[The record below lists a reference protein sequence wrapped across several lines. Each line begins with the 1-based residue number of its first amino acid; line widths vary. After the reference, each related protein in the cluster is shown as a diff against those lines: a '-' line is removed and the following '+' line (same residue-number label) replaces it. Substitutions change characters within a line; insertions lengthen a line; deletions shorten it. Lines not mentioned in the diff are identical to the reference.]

1 MINTDDYLESPS
13 LATTAVLGG
22 GIMGRDVAFVLL
34 RAQCQ
39 QVYVF
44 EPNTT
49 LHAQI
54 YNYLEQQAK
63 ELGVSWLCTQL
74 KLVSELVELPWSQL
88 QLVIECAPEDLEVKQ
103 KLFQEVELYATPD
116 TLLASNSSSFPI
128 SRIAKGLNNKKRAIG
143 LHFFMPA
150 HLVPLVEVVLGEHT
164 EHSAATQL
172 ATFMQRC
179 GCVPILVKK
188 DLPGFVANRLQ
199 HALARE
205 AYQLIQDGIV
215 SPEDVDAAVRFGFGF
230 RYLAA
235 GPIMQKEHGG
245 IDVHAAAAATIYPTL
260 ANVVVPPLS
269 LSAKVSEGKLGMKSG
284 EGFYQWPEEK
294 MQVEKQRYQQV
305 LKAGLGIIAS
315 ELPPIKP

>member
-1 MINTDDYLESPS
+1 MINTDDYLKSPS
-13 LATTAVLGG
+13 LTTAAVLGG

-39 QVYVF
+39 YVYIF
-44 EPNTT
+44 EPNKA
-49 LHAQI
+49 LHPQI
-54 YNYLEQQAK
+54 LSYLEQQAS
-63 ELGVSWLCTQL
+63 ELEVSWPCTSL
-74 KLVSELVELPWSQL
+74 KLVFSLDEMPWHHI
-88 QLVIECAPEDLEVKQ
+88 QLVIECAPENLELKQ
-103 KLFQEVELYATPD
+103 NLFKEIEAHATP
-116 TLLASNSSSFPI
+116 TTVLASNSSSFPI
-128 SRIAKGLNNKKRAIG
+128 SHIAKDLNFKKRAIG

-150 HLVPLVEVVLGEHT
+150 HLVPLVEVILGEHS
-164 EHSAATQL
+164 EHSIATEL
-172 ATFMQRC
+172 ANFMQRC

-245 IDVHAAAAATIYPTL
+245 IDVHAAAATTIYPTL
-260 ANVVVPPLS
+260 ANVAVPPLS
-269 LSAKVSEGKLGMKSG
+269 LSAKVAEGKLGMKSG
-284 EGFYQWPEEK
+284 EGFYQWSEEK
-294 MQVEKQRYQQV
+294 MQAEKQRYQHV
-305 LKAGLGIIAS
+305 LKAGLSIIAS
-315 ELPPIKP
+315 DLPPIKP